1 MPRIELAEGLSYVKN
16 EFAHYEQVVFD
27 SAEQIENLKKVLQR
41 ALNTW
46 PEAPPELFLLDEYL
60 RYGKPLA
67 APAGD

>member
-1 MPRIELAEGLSYVKN
+1 MSKKVELADGLTYYHN
-16 EFAHYEQVVFD
+16 DFAHYTQVIFD
-27 SAEQIENLKKVLQR
+27 QDQIPNLLTILQR